1 MFLDMLTTSIPVKKN
16 DTCTCEISRQTDQC
30 GHTQERRPAGNEKLL
45 QLFFFRLYIYCSV
58 NAHGLS
64 WLVAGQSNDRD
75 EALRFQFTPR
85 CQLLYASAGY
95 AASLLQL
102 QGCTVRALLDCA
114 FVSFHTGR

>member
-1 MFLDMLTTSIPVKKN
+1 MYVRNLATDRSVRSYARETT
-16 DTCTCEISRQTDQC
+16 CRQ
-30 GHTQERRPAGNEKLL
+30 RKAAAII
-45 QLFFFRLYIYCSV
+45 FFRLYIYCSV